1 MEMEMEME
9 MKMTEFLGLFGEP
22 TQSHIQEEPT
32 QIKISNQSIFFK

>member
-1 MEMEMEME
+1 MEMEME